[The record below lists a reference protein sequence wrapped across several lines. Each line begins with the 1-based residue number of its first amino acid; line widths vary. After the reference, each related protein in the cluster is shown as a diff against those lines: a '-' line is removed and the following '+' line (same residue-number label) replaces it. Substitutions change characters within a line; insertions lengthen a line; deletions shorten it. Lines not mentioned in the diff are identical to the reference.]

1 MRKKLLALGVAMV
14 FFSSCGSTGE
24 APSDKGDVI
33 SLQAPDTTEES
44 EKNILQVTI
53 TEYPLPEEIAALE
66 KLDLMEMGLYADKE
80 QSMSNSNQL
89 NFGYLT
95 TDEEGNVYF
104 MDETQQAIFMCG
116 PEGENKELI
125 YEGIGVNLQVSNG
138 YLYLVL
144 YSVAGDFE
152 ALCSDSI
159 VRIDINTKEAEVL
172 YENLPG
178 QILIVQDILYSGDY
192 GSDYGFIS
200 MKLGE
205 PDGGFTGLSEIE
217 CAFLNTDGRYLLY
230 NESSL
235 AYERG
240 YLLAW
245 DIETGINYFVESKI
259 AYPLLTGRWF
269 SYLDFSTRTRHV
281 LDLETGTDTDLGY
294 QIQHAVGDGSKL
306 YWANQTRGSFQIMVW
321 DGEEVQEFLTVEG
334 KEGVYGDVT
343 LYLTEDYLYWMFE
356 SKVFQE
362 ADWGYYRF
370 SDGETGRLN

>member
-44 EKNILQVTI
+44 EKNIPQVTI

-116 PEGENKELI
+116 PEGDNKELI

-259 AYPLLTGRWF
+259 AYRQMVF
-269 SYLDFSTRTRHV
+269 V
-281 LDLETGTDTDLGY
+281 LGF
-294 QIQHAVGDGSKL
+294 QHKDSPC
-306 YWANQTRGSFQIMVW
+306 T
-321 DGEEVQEFLTVEG
+321 
-334 KEGVYGDVT
+334 
-343 LYLTEDYLYWMFE
+343 
-356 SKVFQE
+356 
-362 ADWGYYRF
+362 
-370 SDGETGRLN
+370 